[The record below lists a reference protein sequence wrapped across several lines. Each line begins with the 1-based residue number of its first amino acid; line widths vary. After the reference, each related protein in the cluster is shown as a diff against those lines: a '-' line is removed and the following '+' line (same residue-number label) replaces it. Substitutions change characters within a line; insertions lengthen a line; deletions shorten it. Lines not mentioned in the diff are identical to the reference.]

1 MLVAAGSP
9 ARGEGWFWMRGFSS
23 PSTPRQVGV
32 QGELGHRLHESRG
45 IVSVKPQ
52 PTFPPGE
59 RVVLH

>member
-1 MLVAAGSP
+1 MVLDAGLLQP
-9 ARGEGWFWMRGFSS
+9 QHPQAG
-23 PSTPRQVGV
+23 GV

-45 IVSVKPQ
+45 IVLVKPQ